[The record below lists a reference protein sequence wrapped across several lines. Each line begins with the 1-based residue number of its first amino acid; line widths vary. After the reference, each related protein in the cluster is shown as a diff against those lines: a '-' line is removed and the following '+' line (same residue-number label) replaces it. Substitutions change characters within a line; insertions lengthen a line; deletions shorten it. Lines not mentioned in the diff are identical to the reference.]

1 MVGQDGAL
9 PIFPLASVV
18 LFPLIRTPLHI
29 FEPRYRQ
36 MTEDALAGDR
46 LHRHGRRPARTS
58 SPAMSGEPPIYSIG
72 CVGVIEA
79 AQQLPDGRYNMVLSG
94 TQRFRVLGERPAR
107 PENASTGQQ
116 RSSCWKTRSLPVS
129 DPPPQRC
136 ASRCWTGLANCCE
149 GRTQSARHSSVRC
162 WSSMTRKLVNTLS
175 SSFNFAPREKQALLE
190 ANGVHA
196 RFEQLSE
203 LLGFA
208 LAELEAGRTSNSGPL
223 H

>member
-1 MVGQDGAL
+1 MVGQGGAL

-36 MTEDALAGDR
+36 MTQDALAGDR
-46 LHRHGRRPARTS
+46 RIGMIAVLPDHLAS
-58 SPAMSGEPPIYSIG
+58 MSGEPPIYSIG
-72 CVGVIEA
+72 CAGVIEA

-94 TQRFRVLGERPAR
+94 TQRFRVLGERSPAGERLYRAAEVELLEDPLSPSER
-107 PENASTGQQ
+107 PATAALRVEVLDRVGELLRRQDPERETQLG
-116 RSSCWKTRSLPVS
+116 SLLEL
-129 DPPPQRC
+129 DD
-136 ASRCWTGLANCCE
+136 
-149 GRTQSARHSSVRC
+149 AR
-162 WSSMTRKLVNTLS
+162 LVNTLS
-175 SSFNFAPREKQALLE
+175 SSLNFSPREKQALLE